1 MPERCGVTPEQPDL
15 GWWPWPAFI
24 SVFQRLIMKRLN
36 CCIALCMGLLSFSS
50 LAAAE
55 QLPQRWVSSGGSL
68 SEWVVLLGGE
78 SRLVGVDTT
87 SQHPTSL
94 RDLPSVGYQRQLA
107 AEGILTLRP
116 DMLLGSEEMGP
127 PPVLAQLRSAGV
139 RVEVVSA
146 KADLPSL
153 QASLQRLG
161 SLLGEP
167 QRAEQAFA
175 AYQQRLQQQADWL
188 VVAQRQQA
196 APGVL
201 LLLGHAGASP
211 MVGGMETSADWLIER
226 AGGKNLASHSGYKAL
241 SSEAL
246 LALDPEV
253 VIIADRSLS
262 GDAAREALLQQ
273 NPARAATRAA
283 RNQRLLMLDPT
294 LLVGG
299 LGPRLPDGLA
309 ALSAAFYPASQ
320 PLVAEAK
327 PTP

>member
-1 MPERCGVTPEQPDL
+1 
-15 GWWPWPAFI
+15 
-24 SVFQRLIMKRLN
+24 MKRLN
-36 CCIALCMGLLSFSS
+36 TLLALGASLLSCASVM
-50 LAAAE
+50 AAE
-55 QLPQRWVSSGGSL
+55 PLPQRWISSGGSL
-68 SEWVVLLGGE
+68 SEWVVALGGE
-78 SRLVGVDTT
+78 SRLVGVDST
-87 SQHPTSL
+87 SQHPESL
-94 RDLPSVGYQRQLA
+94 RALPSIGYQRQLA
-107 AEGILTLRP
+107 AEGMLTLRP
-116 DMLLGSEEMGP
+116 DVLIGSEEMGP
-127 PPVLAQLRSAGV
+127 PPVLAQLRGAGV
-139 RVEVVSA
+139 RVEMLSA
-146 KADLPSL
+146 KADLTSL
-153 QASLQRLG
+153 QASLQRIG
-161 SLLGEP
+161 TLLGEP
-167 QRAEQAFA
+167 QRADQAFA

-188 VVAQRQQA
+188 VTAQRQQA

-211 MVGGMETSADWLIER
+211 MAGGKDTSADWLIER
-226 AGGKNLASHSGYKAL
+226 AGGRNLASHNGFKAL
-241 SSEAL
+241 STEAL

-273 NPARAATRAA
+273 NPALAATRAA
-283 RNQRLLMLDPT
+283 RNHRLLMLDPT

>member
-1 MPERCGVTPEQPDL
+1 M
-15 GWWPWPAFI
+15 
-24 SVFQRLIMKRLN
+24 
-36 CCIALCMGLLSFSS
+36 
-50 LAAAE
+50 AAE
-55 QLPQRWVSSGGSL
+55 PLPQRWISSGGSL
-68 SEWVVLLGGE
+68 SEWVVVLGGE
-78 SRLVGVDTT
+78 SRLVGVDST
-87 SQHPTSL
+87 SQHPQSL
-94 RDLPSVGYQRQLA
+94 RTLSSIGYQRQLA
-107 AEGILTLRP
+107 AEGMLALRP
-116 DMLLGSEEMGP
+116 DILIGSEEMGP
-127 PPVLAQLRSAGV
+127 PPVLAQLRGAGV
-139 RVEVVSA
+139 RVEMLSS
-146 KADLPSL
+146 KADLNSL
-153 QASLQRLG
+153 QASLQRIG
-161 SLLGEP
+161 TLLGEP
-167 QRAEQAFA
+167 QRAAQAFA

-188 VVAQRQQA
+188 VTAQRQQT

-201 LLLGHAGASP
+201 LLLGHAGGSP
-211 MVGGMETSADWLIER
+211 MVGGKHTSADWLIER
-226 AGGKNLASHSGYKAL
+226 AGGRNLASHSGFKAL
-241 SSEAL
+241 STEAL

-273 NPARAATRAA
+273 NPALAATRAA

>member
-1 MPERCGVTPEQPDL
+1 
-15 GWWPWPAFI
+15 
-24 SVFQRLIMKRLN
+24 
-36 CCIALCMGLLSFSS
+36 
-50 LAAAE
+50 
-55 QLPQRWVSSGGSL
+55 
-68 SEWVVLLGGE
+68 
-78 SRLVGVDTT
+78 
-87 SQHPTSL
+87 
-94 RDLPSVGYQRQLA
+94 
-107 AEGILTLRP
+107 
-116 DMLLGSEEMGP
+116 MGP
-127 PPVLAQLRSAGV
+127 PPVLAQLRGAGV
-139 RVEVVSA
+139 RVEMLSS
-146 KADLPSL
+146 KADLSSL
-153 QASLQRLG
+153 QASLQRIG
-161 SLLGEP
+161 TLLGEP
-167 QRAEQAFA
+167 QRADQAFA

-188 VVAQRQQA
+188 VTAQRQQA

-201 LLLGHAGASP
+201 LLLGHAGGSP
-211 MVGGMETSADWLIER
+211 MAGGKDTSADWLIER
-226 AGGKNLASHSGYKAL
+226 AGGRNLASHSGFKAL
-241 SSEAL
+241 STEAL

-273 NPARAATRAA
+273 NPALAATRAA